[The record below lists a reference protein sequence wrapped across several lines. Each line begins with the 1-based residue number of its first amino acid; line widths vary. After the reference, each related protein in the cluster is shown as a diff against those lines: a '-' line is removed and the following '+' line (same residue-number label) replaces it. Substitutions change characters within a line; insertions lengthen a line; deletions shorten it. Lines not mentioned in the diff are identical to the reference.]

1 MGYIISIC
9 IYLGGLIV
17 YGLLISRKK
26 VKSSEDMITGGR
38 RIPMIILVG
47 SLLATWCGGG
57 GITGTASVIY
67 NGGPYVGAI
76 TFASAPIG
84 IILLYF
90 IAGNVRKSNKT
101 TVPAIMEARYGKT
114 AGIIAALCIMIAYIG
129 VLATQLKAAA
139 NIIVMILASSGIEV
153 STNIVLVICAIV
165 IVVITVGGGI
175 VSVAYSDAISALIML
190 GGFAIAIPILAGI
203 AEKQGAVIPPEKLT
217 LTGGMSPVTLLGFFI
232 PTLVLILGDQNMLQR
247 FAAAKNTSEAKK
259 SNIGMLLGEILVIV
273 LTIGIVTQATKLYP
287 TLEVPSNVIFKVA
300 VDYLPFAF
308 GALLICACV
317 AFIITTADS
326 FLLSASTN
334 FVEDIYTKYINK
346 NATDKQKML
355 TLRLTICLFTLLAVL
370 MTLYFPNVLALQL
383 TAYTMYGAAITPA
396 ILFALFSKKVTPMAG
411 LLGIIAGGAMTII
424 WTVLGTP
431 GGVQSAIVAVPASVL
446 VILVTTLLTKPS
458 EEHMLK
464 KLYESSTETA

>member
-9 IYLGGLIV
+9 IYLAAVIV
-17 YGLLISRKK
+17 YGLYVARKK

-38 RIPMIILVG
+38 RIPVIILVG

-57 GITGTASVIY
+57 GITGTASIIY

-76 TFASAPIG
+76 AFAAAPIG
-84 IILLYF
+84 IIFLYF

-101 TVPAIMEARYGKT
+101 TVPAIMEARYGQA
-114 AGIIAALCIMIAYIG
+114 AGIIAAFCIMIAYIG

-139 NIIVMILASSGIEV
+139 NIIVMTLASGGITV
-153 STNIVLVICAIV
+153 SPNILLIICAVI

-175 VSVAYSDAISALIML
+175 VSVAYSDAVSALIML
-190 GGFAIAIPILAGI
+190 GGFAIAIPVLSGI
-203 AEKQGAVIPPEKLT
+203 AAKQGAVIPPEKLT
-217 LTGGMSPVTLLGFFI
+217 ITGGMSPVTLLGFFI
-232 PTLVLILGDQNMLQR
+232 PTLALILGDQNMLQR
-247 FAAAKNTSEAKK
+247 FAAAKNAGEAKK
-259 SNIGMLLGEILVIV
+259 SNIGMFLGEILVIV

-287 TLEVPSNVIFKVA
+287 TLDVPSNVIFKLA

-308 GALLICACV
+308 GALLFCACI

-346 NATDKQKML
+346 NASDKQKML

-370 MTLYFPNVLALQL
+370 MTLYFPTVLALQL

-396 ILFALFSKKVTPMAG
+396 ILFALFSKKVTPAAG
-411 LLGIIAGGAMTII
+411 LMGIIAGGAVTIL

-431 GGVQSAIVAVPASVL
+431 GGIQSAIVAVPASVL
-446 VILVTTLLTKPS
+446 VILVTILLTKPS
-458 EEHMLK
+458 EEHTLE